1 MPSSAMP
8 TRPDAFRRRLESLDV
23 TWDNEDPEA
32 EYSVAAEFDDPD
44 RAYWAV
50 RQQGAGLADR
60 SERETLVISGEETVE
75 WLQGLITGNL
85 LNLIQEGSGLW
96 TPIPNA
102 KGRMVADARILH
114 LPQMLYLDLEP
125 GTLDGGLMAHLRQH
139 IIMEDVTLS
148 DRSEQTARFGLF
160 GPRAAAILDGVG
172 QWKRDP
178 AELDAYQGT
187 WGAIDGREV
196 IVHANPTSG
205 ESGYDLSFDRSES
218 LPIWDALTEAG
229 GGTLEPLGDETL
241 EILRIEAGIPRFGVE
256 TDDSVIPLEANMGEL
271 IDFDKG
277 CYVGQEIIA
286 RLDTLGTPAKK
297 LRTLIFDGGAA
308 PAPGADIENNDDRNV
323 GTVRSAAWSPLLD
336 APIALGYV
344 KRNANEPGT
353 VLKVEG
359 REARVERLGYPLDE
373 GDTPR
378 PTSS

>member
-1 MPSSAMP
+1 M
-8 TRPDAFRRRLESLDV
+8 
-23 TWDNEDPEA
+23 
-32 EYSVAAEFDDPD
+32 
-44 RAYWAV
+44 
-50 RQQGAGLADR
+50 Q
-60 SERETLVISGEETVE
+60 
-75 WLQGLITGNL
+75 
-85 LNLIQEGSGLW
+85 
-96 TPIPNA
+96 
-102 KGRMVADARILH
+102 
-114 LPQMLYLDLEP
+114 
-125 GTLDGGLMAHLRQH
+125 
-139 IIMEDVTLS
+139 
-148 DRSEQTARFGLF
+148 
-160 GPRAAAILDGVG
+160 
-172 QWKRDP
+172 
-178 AELDAYQGT
+178 
-187 WGAIDGREV
+187 
-196 IVHANPTSG
+196 ANPTSG
-205 ESGYDLSFDRSES
+205 EPGFDLSFDRAES

-241 EILRIEAGIPRFGVE
+241 EILRIEAGVPRFGVE

-308 PAPGADIENNDDRNV
+308 PAPGADIENDDGRNV

-353 VLKVEG
+353 VLQVEG

>member
-1 MPSSAMP
+1 MP
-8 TRPDAFRRRLESLDV
+8 TRPDAFRHRLEGLDV

-60 SERETLVISGEETVE
+60 SERETLVISGDDTVE

-96 TPIPNA
+96 TPFPNA

-125 GTLDGGLMAHLRQH
+125 GTIEGGLMAHLRQH

-160 GPRAAAILDGVG
+160 GPRAAAILEQAG
-172 QWKRDP
+172 QFKRDP

-187 WGAIDGREV
+187 WGAIAGKEV
-196 IVHANPTSG
+196 ILQANPVSG
-205 ESGYDLSFDRSES
+205 GPGFDLSFDRADS
-218 LPIWDALTEAG
+218 LAIWDAVTEAG

-241 EILRIEAGIPRFGVE
+241 ETLRIEAGIPRFGVE
-256 TDDSVIPLEANMGEL
+256 TDDSVIPLEANMDEL

-297 LRTLIFDGGAA
+297 LRTLIFQGGAA
-308 PAPGADIENNDDRNV
+308 PEPGADIENDDERSV

-344 KRNANEPGT
+344 KRNSNEPGT
-353 VLKVEG
+353 VLRVEG
-359 REARVERLGYPLDE
+359 REARVERLGYPLEE
-373 GDTPR
+373 GEHLKQGA
-378 PTSS
+378 